1 VLGELGSSSLAAGT
15 SETAR
20 RVAWANARS
29 CALTTGERPIVTLL
43 QETTRSSPRSRPRT
57 GLRVAE
63 PLSRACRRSLSSA
76 EVEQL
81 VDRAVDVA
89 GEAVRV
95 RQRLPVGVQAHA
107 SLALDRGHPVES
119 AWDSA
124 SGTTGYPCVSSQPKR
139 LTSHARLPLPPGFE
153 RASSADWNTL
163 RGVRRRPLLALAL
176 AAVAAVGGCDFG
188 SDDDEPRRER
198 PRATRAPSGDAFA
211 SVVDELRRGGSVLV
225 FRHAA
230 TDFSMVDRTRDLR
243 DCARQRN
250 LNAEGRRQSRTIG
263 SALKRL
269 GIPVGEVLA
278 SPYCR
283 TVDTA
288 RLAFGRF
295 RSSTALLSAEALT
308 SRSARE
314 RQPARLRRLLAAPPR
329 RGTNTVLVSHGFA
342 IDDAAGLS
350 LAEGEVAVVTP
361 SGRPGDLE
369 VVATVEA
376 D

>member
-1 VLGELGSSSLAAGT
+1 M
-15 SETAR
+15 
-20 RVAWANARS
+20 
-29 CALTTGERPIVTLL
+29 
-43 QETTRSSPRSRPRT
+43 
-57 GLRVAE
+57 
-63 PLSRACRRSLSSA
+63 
-76 EVEQL
+76 
-81 VDRAVDVA
+81 
-89 GEAVRV
+89 
-95 RQRLPVGVQAHA
+95 
-107 SLALDRGHPVES
+107 DRGHPDRERVGLGERH
-119 AWDSA
+119 D
-124 SGTTGYPCVSSQPKR
+124 GICVRELAAEATDVVRTAAPAAGIR
-139 LTSHARLPLPPGFE
+139 E
-153 RASSADWNTL
+153 ASSAGWNTL
-163 RGVRRRPLLALAL
+163 RGVRRRSLLALAL

-230 TDFSMVDRTRDLR
+230 TDFSMMDRTRALR

-308 SRSARE
+308 SRSPSGPQRY
-314 RQPARLRRLLAAPPR
+314 RFR
-329 RGTNTVLVSHGFA
+329 LVSF
-342 IDDAAGLS
+342 S
-350 LAEGEVAVVTP
+350 
-361 SGRPGDLE
+361 
-369 VVATVEA
+369 
-376 D
+376 